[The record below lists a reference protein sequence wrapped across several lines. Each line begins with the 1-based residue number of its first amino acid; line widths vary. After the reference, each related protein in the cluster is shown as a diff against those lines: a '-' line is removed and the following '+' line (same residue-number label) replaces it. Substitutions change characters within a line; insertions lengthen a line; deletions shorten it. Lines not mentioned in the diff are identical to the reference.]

1 MWLLLNR
8 SIGHEKRAQPVR
20 KIMKPYGAQKNRETL
35 DKLTEGCFYVF
46 TQAGDE
52 ADRLG
57 KPWVNERILESR
69 LAEIRHFG

>member
-1 MWLLLNR
+1 MPLASTGISGGLN
-8 SIGHEKRAQPVR
+8 
-20 KIMKPYGAQKNRETL
+20 
-35 DKLTEGCFYVF
+35 KLTEGCFYVF